1 MNMKMIG
8 AVLAV
13 AILSLAMVGL
23 QAADADPD
31 GDSAPSASSLTWAD
45 VDVGVGV
52 GNEEASFTALIS
64 EAAYTGDYDVEWKIS
79 WNDGSKNGSSTFT
92 FSVSDATVGNK
103 IEPSEGA
110 SQSTSPAFDVERNG
124 IGNYTITA
132 SDFPKIS
139 DTEDDTYTITA
150 VSKIT
155 LKIGAGEDNE
165 LVLNE
170 TTFKGTVTAY
180 NNSLGEPTAVNLTA
194 KTNYTKDKGVA
205 VTFENSQSGTWYAT
219 GLPEGLNISNEG
231 KIFGMATAA
240 QTETD
245 VKVVIKTANDREY
258 FGTVKVTV
266 SEATA
271 QGYTVSLS
279 ASEGTLVGS
288 GNAYSIVGDIPDLKL
303 IIEGTPVFDGQV
315 SVIDNTSGQRTPIE
329 DKSPQDDSVT
339 YTIGATGGAGSYTI
353 HIVSP
358 SVGYV
363 YDITLTVYPVTSG
376 TTGAGFV
383 IIGSS

>member
-23 QAADADPD
+23 QAADADPEE
-31 GDSAPSASSLTWAD
+31 DSAPTATSLTWSN
-45 VDVGVGV
+45 VNVGVGV

-92 FSVSDATVGNK
+92 FSVTNETAGTVTPGT
-103 IEPSEGA
+103 

-124 IGNYTITA
+124 IGNYTITV
-132 SDFPKIS
+132 SDFPTIS
-139 DTEDDTYTITA
+139 DTDVTYNITA
-150 VSKIT
+150 VSQIT
-155 LKIGAGEDNE
+155 LNLGEGENDK

-170 TTFKGTVTAY
+170 TTFTGKVIAY
-180 NNSLGEPTAVNLTA
+180 NNSLGEATAVSLTA
-194 KTNYTKDKGVA
+194 KTNYTVNSGAA
-205 VTFENSQSGTWYAT
+205 VTFTNAKSGTWYAT
-219 GLPEGLNISNEG
+219 NLPEGLNISNGG
-231 KIFGMATAA
+231 KIYGMATTA
-240 QTETD
+240 QGETE
-245 VKVVIKTANDREY
+245 VKVVIYTADDREY

-266 SEATA
+266 SETA
-271 QGYTVSLS
+271 AQSYTVSLS

-288 GNAYSIVGDIPDLKL
+288 GNAYSIVGDISDLKL
-303 IIEGTPVFDGQV
+303 TIDGTLVFDGQV
-315 SVIDNTSGQRTPIE
+315 SVIDNTSGQRTTITE
-329 DKSPQDDSVT
+329 KNTQDTAVT
-339 YTIGATGGAGSYTI
+339 YTISGTGGAGSYTI

-376 TTGAGFV
+376 TTGAGFI